1 MRETI
6 EVEWEMGAC
15 IAWSSGVA
23 DMAWIVVALQF

>member
-23 DMAWIVVALQF
+23 DMA